1 MNLVFGMDGVIC
13 TPCKDYHDVELARPL
28 ANVKDFMMWLMKN
41 EHHITIWCK
50 RPNSLDWVMATKE
63 WLMDNQI
70 PYDRLLFDRPYIPVM
85 VTETPPNS
93 KYYKHDNDLCI
104 VADMFEEWKDY
115 VRKEWTDSQS

>member
-13 TPCKDYHDVELARPL
+13 TPVKAYLEVARAKPL
-28 ANVKDFMMWLMKN
+28 TNVKEFMMWLMKN

-63 WLMDNQI
+63 WLAEYGI
-70 PYDRLLFDRPYIPVM
+70 PYNRLLFDRPYNPVM

-93 KYYKHDNDLCI
+93 KYYKHDGDLNI
-104 VADMFEEWKDY
+104 IADMFEEWKNEQI
-115 VRKEWTDSQS
+115 KKQES